1 MNRPAADASPSD
13 AAPTASAADVFAL
26 RTRVAELQ
34 RERDN
39 LVAMVDIL
47 QEVSAAT
54 HYAEILRTV
63 ARKLGETF
71 DLDRCSVFLCSTPP
85 DVRLVASY
93 EDPTLRNLEV
103 DLTRYP
109 ELRRAIE
116 SGETVL
122 IADAGIEPSLRM
134 AWPMLALRQVRS
146 VIVVP
151 IKWRAAVIGA
161 IFLRTRRSLPPLAD
175 DDVRF
180 TQVIASL
187 TARSLKQAHR
197 FEALLKHGDLR
208 TDDRAAEVR
217 RVAMLAFVRR
227 LLERAEDDESPGA
240 SEATLPAGAAGELDR
255 LAQVAMTVF
264 AEQGLR

>member
-1 MNRPAADASPSD
+1 MNRPAALVPPSD
-13 AAPTASAADVFAL
+13 ATVTASAADVASL
-26 RTRVAELQ
+26 RVRVAELQ

-47 QEVSAAT
+47 QEVSTAT
-54 HYAEILRTV
+54 HYADILQTV

-71 DLDRCSVFLCSTPP
+71 DLDRCSVFLCGNPP
-85 DVRLVASY
+85 GARLVASY
-93 EDPTLRNLEV
+93 EDQTLRNVEV
-103 DLTRYP
+103 DLARYP

-122 IADAGIEPSLRM
+122 IADAVTEPSMRL
-134 AWPMLALRQVRS
+134 AWPMLTERQVRS

-161 IFLRTRRSLPPLAD
+161 IFLRTRRALPPLTD
-175 DDVRF
+175 DDIRF

-208 TDDRAAEVR
+208 PDDRAAEVR
-217 RVAMLAFVRR
+217 RAALLTFVRR
-227 LLERAEDDESPGA
+227 LLERAEDEESPGA
-240 SEATLPAGAAGELDR
+240 SEATLPAGSAEELDR

-264 AEQGLR
+264 AEQGSR